1 MGRTLWII
9 CLAAVAALVAAC
21 GGSSSSSSTSAKL
34 GSGDVAVVGPNH
46 ITKNDLDHQIT
57 LEVAAMKVKQ
67 QKVPKVG
74 TSSYSSTVV
83 QPVLAYLVQNAQVHD
98 IAKQL
103 SVVVTPKQIQAQVT
117 KAIQQYYGGDQTKYH
132 ADLKK
137 YKLTDQDIS
146 DQFELT
152 LLEQKIEAKLRSQ
165 VKVTDKDVQDYYQSH
180 QQLYETSADSRTVDY
195 VLLPDKASAVKARAA
210 LASGKTFAQV
220 APGSIDDSSHHEP
233 FTFSKGGGDKA
244 FQDAT
249 FSLNTNELSALVPV
263 DKAYTQSSLAGKCKP
278 TCYFV
283 IRPTG
288 DIQKAGAKKSFA
300 EVKDQIR
307 TQLLQSRQQSH
318 IQSIVKKLEAQ
329 QKKVTRYAPG
339 YAPPKTSTPST
350 GTDQQ
355 PTS

>member
-1 MGRTLWII
+1 MGRTLRII
-9 CLAAVAALVAAC
+9 CLAALAAFAAAC
-21 GGSSSSSSTSAKL
+21 GGSSSSSSTAASL
-34 GSGDVAVVGPNH
+34 GSDDVAVVGQNH
-46 ITKNDLDHQIT
+46 ITKQDLDHQIT
-57 LEVAAMKVKQ
+57 LELAAMKVKQ
-67 QKVPKVG
+67 QKIPKVG
-74 TSSYSSTVV
+74 TSTYTSTVV

-103 SVVVTPKQIQAQVT
+103 SVTVTPKQIQDQIS
-117 KAIQQYYGGDQTKYH
+117 KAVQQYYGGDQTKYH

-137 YKLTDQDIS
+137 YKLTDQDIA

-152 LLEQKIEAKLRSQ
+152 LLEQKIEAKLRDQ
-165 VKVTDKDVQDYYQSH
+165 VKVTDKDVEDYYKSH

-195 VLLPDKASAVKARAA
+195 VLLPNKAAAVKAHAA
-210 LASGKTFAQV
+210 LASGKSFADV
-220 APGSIDDSSHHEP
+220 ANGAIDDSASHEP

-244 FQDAT
+244 FEDAT
-249 FSLNTNELSALVPV
+249 FSLKTNELSGLVPV
-263 DKAYTQSSLAGKCKP
+263 DKAYTQSSLAGKCQP

-288 DIQKAGAKKSFA
+288 DIQKAGTKKSFA

-307 TQLLQSRQQSH
+307 TQLLQTRQQAH
-318 IQSIVKKLEAQ
+318 IQSVVKKLEAQ
-329 QKKVTRYAPG
+329 QKKVTKYAPG
-339 YAPPKTSTPST
+339 YAPPKTSTPSA

>member
-1 MGRTLWII
+1 MGRTLCII
-9 CLAAVAALVAAC
+9 CLAALAAFAAAC
-21 GGSSSSSSTSAKL
+21 GGSSSSSSTAAKL
-34 GSGDVAVVGPNH
+34 GSDDVAVVGPNH
-46 ITKNDLDHQIT
+46 ITKADLDHQIT

-74 TSSYSSTVV
+74 TSSYTSTIV
-83 QPVLAYLVQNAQVHD
+83 QPVVAYLVQNAQVHD

-103 SVVVTPKQIQAQVT
+103 SVTVTPKQIQDQIS

-137 YKLTDQDIS
+137 YKLTDQDIA

-152 LLEQKIEAKLRSQ
+152 LLEQKIEAKLRDQ
-165 VKVTDKDVQDYYQSH
+165 VKVTDKDVQDYYKSH
-180 QQLYETSADSRTVDY
+180 QQLYETSADSRAVDY
-195 VLLPDKASAVKARAA
+195 VLLPSKAAAEKAHAA

-249 FSLNTNELSALVPV
+249 FSLKTNELSGLVKV
-263 DKAYTQSSLAGKCKP
+263 DKSYTQSSLTGRCKP
-278 TCYFV
+278 DCYFI

-288 DIQKAGAKKSFA
+288 DIQKAGAKKPFS

-307 TQLLQSRQQSH
+307 TQLLQQRQQAH
-318 IQSIVKKLEAQ
+318 IQSVVKKLEAQ
-329 QKKVTRYAPG
+329 QKKITKYAPG

-350 GTDQQ
+350 SQ
-355 PTS
+355 PTT

>member
-21 GGSSSSSSTSAKL
+21 GGSSSSSSSSANL
-34 GSGDVAVVGPNH
+34 GSDDVAVVGQNH

-74 TSSYSSTVV
+74 TSTYTSTVV

-103 SVVVTPKQIQAQVT
+103 SVVVTPKQIQSQVT

-132 ADLKK
+132 ADLQK
-137 YKLTDQDIS
+137 YKLTDQDIA

-152 LLEQKIEAKLRSQ
+152 LLEQKIEAKLRNQ
-165 VKVTDKDVQDYYQSH
+165 VKVTDKDVEDYYQSH

-195 VLLPDKASAVKARAA
+195 VLLPTKAAAVKAHAA
-210 LASGKTFAQV
+210 LASGKSFADV
-220 APGSIDDSSHHEP
+220 STGSIDDSSAHEP

-249 FSLNTNELSALVPV
+249 FSLKTNQLSGLVPV
-263 DKAYTQSSLAGKCKP
+263 DKAYTQSSLAGKCQP
-278 TCYFV
+278 TCYFI

-318 IQSIVKKLEAQ
+318 IASVVKKLEAQ
-329 QKKVTRYAPG
+329 QKKATRYAPG

-350 GTDQQ
+350 GTQQ